1 MVVVMSDLSSRHDRL
16 SGRTALVTG
25 AAGGIG
31 RACAEAFAAA
41 GASVLVLDRDADGAH
56 AVAESIGGKALVA
69 DLARPDTLTEDGLL
83 GGVDADVVV
92 NNAGFQH
99 VAPLPDFDPDV
110 FAAMLRVQVESPFR
124 LARALLPGMYAR
136 GWGRFVHLS
145 SVHGLRASPYKS
157 AYVTAK
163 HALEGLSKSI
173 AVEGASHGV
182 TSNTIC
188 PGYVRTPMVE
198 GQLADQAVDPRHRR
212 AAGARRGAAGPH
224 PGQAPGRARRGR
236 PARRL
241 PVRARQR
248 VGLRLVVRDVRRLDG
263 DLTATAPIRSPL
275 RGLS

>member
-31 RACAEAFAAA
+31 RACAETFAAA

-83 GGVDADVVV
+83 GGVDADIVV

-198 GQLADQAVDPRHRR
+198 GQLADQAATHGIDEQQVLDEVLL
-212 AAGARRGAAGPH
+212 ART
-224 PGQAPGRARRGR
+224 
-236 PARRL
+236 
-241 PVRARQR
+241 PVK
-248 VGLRLVVRDVRRLDG
+248 RLVEPDEVARLAVFLCG
-263 DLTATAPIRSPL
+263 PGSESVSGSSYEMSGAWTAT
-275 RGLS
+275 